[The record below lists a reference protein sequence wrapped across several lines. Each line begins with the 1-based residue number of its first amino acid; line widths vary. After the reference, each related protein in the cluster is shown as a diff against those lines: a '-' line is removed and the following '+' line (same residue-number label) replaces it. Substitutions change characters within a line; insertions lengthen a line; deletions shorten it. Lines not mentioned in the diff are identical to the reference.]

1 MGKRAI
7 AAVSLF
13 WLAASPAIANERA
26 VIVCYMFVDNE
37 YMTRDVSAF
46 SGQKIAVSE
55 QGRIAESCDAF

>member
-7 AAVSLF
+7 AAVLLL

-26 VIVCYMFVDNE
+26 AIVCYMFVDNE
-37 YMTRDVSAF
+37 HTTREVFTF

-55 QGRIAESCDAF
+55 QDRIAESCDAF